1 MRCAAGGS
9 FDVRRGLC
17 IPAEL
22 ARLTRASSHDEA
34 QCLVCAVGAESERVL
49 VLTNSYYIK
58 STKKKKNLKNCGI
71 PIINGGWTD

>member
-49 VLTNSYYIK
+49 VLTK
-58 STKKKKNLKNCGI
+58 
-71 PIINGGWTD
+71 

>member
-49 VLTNSYYIK
+49 VLTNSDQIDK
-58 STKKKKNLKNCGI
+58 NEKNLKNCGI